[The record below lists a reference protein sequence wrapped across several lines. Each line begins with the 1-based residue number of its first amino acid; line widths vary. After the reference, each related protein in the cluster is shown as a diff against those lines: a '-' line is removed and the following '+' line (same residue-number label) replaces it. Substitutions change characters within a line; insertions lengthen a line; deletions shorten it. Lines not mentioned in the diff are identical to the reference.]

1 MVHLQPKQLRKYL
14 RSCDNDAILVLCEFL
29 HNVLLGHVRVKAR
42 DLENYRK
49 IFESVL
55 KKNSSTDKRRALLLT
70 KTGFEL
76 TQLIINFCFIHL
88 S

>member
-14 RSCDNDAILVLCEFL
+14 RSCDNDAILVLCECL
-29 HNVLLGHVRVKAR
+29 LNVLLGHVRVKIR
-42 DLENYRK
+42 DLENYRH

-76 TQLIINFCFIHL
+76 IQLIIKICFIHL